1 MNKELEN
8 NRTISHYKIIAPIGK
23 GGMGEVF
30 LAQDTKLDR
39 KVALKILPAEFAE
52 DSERM
57 SRFVR
62 EAKSASALN
71 HPNIITIHEIGE
83 SDGTHFIATE
93 FIDGK
98 TLSDYAKANPLNYK
112 SALEI
117 AIQVASALDEAHSAG
132 IVHRDIKP
140 DNVMVRPNGLVKILD
155 FGIAKLTEKQ
165 NAAIESEDATAI
177 QVKTTPGMIIGTAN
191 YMSPEQAKGK
201 DVDARTDIFSF
212 GVVLYEMLAGHL
224 PFEGETVMESIS
236 SIIKDE
242 PKPLTKS
249 DMSPEIKRIIGKTLR
264 KNADERYQ
272 TTKELLADLKDA
284 KQELEFQDKLERTIQ
299 PHDDE
304 QKTQMIKAVATVD
317 ESSQTTTAENRN
329 DSITIKKSGIGKA
342 VIGIFAVLLVSAIG
356 LGYWFYSKSNA
367 KQIESIAVMPFVNE
381 SGDAN
386 NEFLSD
392 GLSDALINK
401 LSQLPQLKV
410 IARSSSF
417 KYKGKEINVGE
428 IANTLGV
435 QAIIVGRITKRGDD
449 VQVSVEMIDAAENTQ
464 IWGEQYN
471 RRVSDVFAVQEDIV
485 RTVSEKLL
493 LKLTGAQQR
502 QIAKQATGNSQAY
515 QLYLNGVFYRRRNGA
530 DNLKKA
536 IEYQNQAIALDPN
549 FAMAYAEL
557 ASCYGTLVEISA
569 INPAEGKPKARAAA
583 EKAAALDNTLPQAH
597 QALGYIENQDLNW
610 TAAEQN
616 FKRAIELDPN
626 FAGAHTLY
634 ADFLSQLGRT
644 DEALAEIRKA
654 QELDPLRVGLIGNEG
669 NILYYARR
677 YDEAIS
683 KMQDGLKPEPENAPA
698 RVYLGRAYTA
708 NGQYAKAIREF
719 QIADKTDNETTNALI
734 YSGQA
739 YALSGKRGE
748 ASEILNQLKTTK
760 KYVSPAALAIFYA
773 ALDDKESAFKS
784 LEQAYAERDP
794 QLQFLKVEPGYDSLR
809 EDPRFQEWLRKVGFP
824 Q

>member
-1 MNKELEN
+1 
-8 NRTISHYKIIAPIGK
+8 
-23 GGMGEVF
+23 
-30 LAQDTKLDR
+30 
-39 KVALKILPAEFAE
+39 
-52 DSERM
+52 
-57 SRFVR
+57 
-62 EAKSASALN
+62 
-71 HPNIITIHEIGE
+71 
-83 SDGTHFIATE
+83 
-93 FIDGK
+93 
-98 TLSDYAKANPLNYK
+98 
-112 SALEI
+112 
-117 AIQVASALDEAHSAG
+117 
-132 IVHRDIKP
+132 
-140 DNVMVRPNGLVKILD
+140 
-155 FGIAKLTEKQ
+155 
-165 NAAIESEDATAI
+165 
-177 QVKTTPGMIIGTAN
+177 
-191 YMSPEQAKGK
+191 
-201 DVDARTDIFSF
+201 
-212 GVVLYEMLAGHL
+212 
-224 PFEGETVMESIS
+224 
-236 SIIKDE
+236 
-242 PKPLTKS
+242 
-249 DMSPEIKRIIGKTLR
+249 
-264 KNADERYQ
+264 
-272 TTKELLADLKDA
+272 
-284 KQELEFQDKLERTIQ
+284 
-299 PHDDE
+299 
-304 QKTQMIKAVATVD
+304 
-317 ESSQTTTAENRN
+317 
-329 DSITIKKSGIGKA
+329 
-342 VIGIFAVLLVSAIG
+342 
-356 LGYWFYSKSNA
+356 
-367 KQIESIAVMPFVNE
+367 
-381 SGDAN
+381 
-386 NEFLSD
+386 
-392 GLSDALINK
+392 
-401 LSQLPQLKV
+401 
-410 IARSSSF
+410 
-417 KYKGKEINVGE
+417 
-428 IANTLGV
+428 
-435 QAIIVGRITKRGDD
+435 VGRITKRGDD

-471 RRVSDVFAVQEDIV
+471 RRVSDVLAVQEDIV

-493 LKLTGAQQR
+493 LKLSGAQQQ
-502 QIAKQATGNSQAY
+502 QISKQATSNSQAY
-515 QLYLNGVFYRRRNGA
+515 QFYLNGVFYRRRNGA

-536 IEYQNQAIALDPN
+536 IEYQNQAIVLDPN

-748 ASEILNQLKTTK
+748 ASEILNQVKTTK
-760 KYVSPAALAIFYA
+760 KYVSPATLAILYA
-773 ALDDKESAFKS
+773 ALGDKEAAFKS

-794 QLQFLKVEPGYDSLR
+794 QLQFLKVEPGYDALR

>member
-1 MNKELEN
+1 
-8 NRTISHYKIIAPIGK
+8 
-23 GGMGEVF
+23 
-30 LAQDTKLDR
+30 
-39 KVALKILPAEFAE
+39 
-52 DSERM
+52 
-57 SRFVR
+57 
-62 EAKSASALN
+62 
-71 HPNIITIHEIGE
+71 
-83 SDGTHFIATE
+83 
-93 FIDGK
+93 
-98 TLSDYAKANPLNYK
+98 
-112 SALEI
+112 
-117 AIQVASALDEAHSAG
+117 
-132 IVHRDIKP
+132 
-140 DNVMVRPNGLVKILD
+140 VKILD

-177 QVKTTPGMIIGTAN
+177 QVKTTPGMIIGTPN

-317 ESSQTTTAENRN
+317 ELSQTTTNETRN

-493 LKLTGAQQR
+493 LKLTGAQQQ
-502 QIAKQATGNSQAY
+502 QISKQATGNSQAY
-515 QLYLNGVFYRRRNGA
+515 QFYLNGVFYRRRNGA
-530 DNLKKA
+530 DNLRKA

-549 FAMAYAEL
+549 FAMAYAEI

-583 EKAAALDNTLPQAH
+583 EKAAALDSTLPQAY

-644 DEALAEIRKA
+644 DEALAEIRQA

-748 ASEILNQLKTTK
+748 ASEILNQVKTTK
-760 KYVSPAALAIFYA
+760 KYVSPATLAILYA
-773 ALDDKESAFKS
+773 ALGDKEAAFKS

-794 QLQFLKVEPGYDSLR
+794 QLQFLKVEPGYDALR

>member
-1 MNKELEN
+1 MI
-8 NRTISHYKIIAPIGK
+8 RP
-23 GGMGEVF
+23 
-30 LAQDTKLDR
+30 
-39 KVALKILPAEFAE
+39 
-52 DSERM
+52 
-57 SRFVR
+57 
-62 EAKSASALN
+62 
-71 HPNIITIHEIGE
+71 
-83 SDGTHFIATE
+83 DGLI
-93 FIDGK
+93 
-98 TLSDYAKANPLNYK
+98 
-112 SALEI
+112 
-117 AIQVASALDEAHSAG
+117 
-132 IVHRDIKP
+132 
-140 DNVMVRPNGLVKILD
+140 KILD
-155 FGIAKLTEKQ
+155 FGVAKLVEIR
-165 NAAIESEDATAI
+165 NAEFGIRNEESETLMQSPQNNSQSATRI
-177 QVKTTPGMIIGTAN
+177 PHSTSPGMIIGTAN
-191 YMSPEQAKGK
+191 YMSPEQARGK
-201 DVDARTDIFSF
+201 TVDARSDIFSF
-212 GVVLYEMLAGHL
+212 GVVFYEMLSGKK
-224 PFEGETVMESIS
+224 PFAGETPMDTLGAILH
-236 SIIKDE
+236 KE
-242 PKPLTKS
+242 PPPLNQLLP
-249 DMSPEIKRIIGKTLR
+249 DLPNEIERIINKTLR
-264 KNADERYQ
+264 KNPGERYQ
-272 TTKELLADLKDA
+272 NITDVLTDLRGV
-284 KQELEFQDKLERTIQ
+284 KLRLDYEEVWRSFPPESEQ
-299 PHDDE
+299 ANPEE
-304 QKTQMIKAVATVD
+304 QKIKLFDKNTDASTTDSLEAQTAIFSSVEPTMPDVLRPNNFLSNIRRRAVFL
-317 ESSQTTTAENRN
+317 TAL
-329 DSITIKKSGIGKA
+329 I
-342 VIGIFAVLLVSAIG
+342 IFALAAG
-356 LGYWFYSKSNA
+356 GFFGYRYFTAN
-367 KQIESIAVMPFVNE
+367 KQINSIAVIPFVNE

-449 VQVSVEMIDAAENTQ
+449 VQISVEMIDAAENTQ
-464 IWGEQYN
+464 VWGEQYN
-471 RRVSDVFAVQEDIV
+471 RRVSDVLNVQEDIV

-493 LKLTGAQQR
+493 LKLTGAQQQ
-502 QIAKQATGNSQAY
+502 QIAKQVTGNSQAY

-530 DNLKKA
+530 DNIKKA

-549 FAMAYAEL
+549 FAMAYAEI
-557 ASCYGTLVEISA
+557 ASDYSTLVEISA
-569 INPAEGKPKARAAA
+569 INPADGKPKARAAA

-616 FKRAIELDPN
+616 FKRAIELNPN

-644 DEALAEIRKA
+644 DEALSEIRQA

-677 YDEAIS
+677 YDEAVS

-698 RVYLGRAYTA
+698 RIYLGRAFTA
-708 NGQYAKAIREF
+708 AGQYAKAIREF
-719 QIADKTDNETTNALI
+719 QIADKTAGDSTSALI

-809 EDPRFQEWLRKVGFP
+809 DDPRFQEWLQKVGFP
-824 Q
+824 R

>member
-1 MNKELEN
+1 MKLEKKS
-8 NRTISHYKIIAPIGK
+8 TISHYKIIAPIGK

-30 LAQDTKLDR
+30 LALDTKLDR

-98 TLSDYAKANPLNYK
+98 TLNDYTKDDSLNYK
-112 SALEI
+112 SALDI
-117 AIQVASALDEAHSAG
+117 AIQVASALDEAHHAG

-249 DMSPEIKRIIGKTLR
+249 DMPPEIKRIIGKTLR

-317 ESSQTTTAENRN
+317 ELSQTTTNETRN

-386 NEFLSD
+386 NELLSD

-449 VQVSVEMIDAAENTQ
+449 VQVSVEMIDAAENAQ

-471 RRVSDVFAVQEDIV
+471 RRVSDVLAVQEDIV

-493 LKLTGAQQR
+493 LKLSGAQQQ
-502 QIAKQATGNSQAY
+502 QISKQATSNSQAY
-515 QLYLNGVFYRRRNGA
+515 QFYLNGVFYRRRNGA

-536 IEYQNQAIALDPN
+536 IEYQNQAIVLDPN

-748 ASEILNQLKTTK
+748 ASEILNQVKTTK
-760 KYVSPAALAIFYA
+760 KYVSPATLAILYA
-773 ALDDKESAFKS
+773 ALGDKESVFKS